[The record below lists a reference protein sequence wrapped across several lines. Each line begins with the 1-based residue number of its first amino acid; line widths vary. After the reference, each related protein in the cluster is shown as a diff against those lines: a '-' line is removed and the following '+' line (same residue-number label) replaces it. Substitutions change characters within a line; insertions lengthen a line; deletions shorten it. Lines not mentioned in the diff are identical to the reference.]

1 VSLTINCRQD
11 ASVKRQQG
19 FSLLEV
25 LVTMV
30 VVALGLLGVAGM
42 QVAAIKLSDAA
53 DSRSRGATYVSEI
66 VERMMSNPTNAN
78 SYAIAMGG
86 TVSGTDAAAL
96 DLTAWKANL
105 QKLPSGDGSVAIAD
119 DPTCTAIAG
128 GTGYRPCRLVTVTV
142 QWDESRT
149 KRATSGT
156 NPGLVTF
163 TSIARI

>member
-1 VSLTINCRQD
+1 
-11 ASVKRQQG
+11 VKNQQG

-42 QVAAIKLSDAA
+42 QVAAIKLADVA

-66 VERMMSNPTNAN
+66 VERMMSNPVNAN
-78 SYAIAMGG
+78 SYAIALGATPTG
-86 TVSGTDAAAL
+86 SDTAAN

-105 QKLPSGDGSVAIAD
+105 QKLPSGDGSVVIAD
-119 DPTCTAIAG
+119 DATCLAIVG
-128 GTGYRPCRLVTVTV
+128 GSGYRPCRLVTITV
-142 QWDESRT
+142 RWDESRT
-149 KRATSGT
+149 KRATSGP